1 MAIFEKTYNAISDM
15 SAAIKAAEEV
25 FQTAKKE
32 ILATFKSPAAEN
44 KLAEVKAVY
53 ESAVADQ
60 RRKAREAVAA
70 DIADTRRKVNEVVS
84 AAAPADFP
92 ATLAALQA
100 KGERLSDYE
109 SRAFLDKCN
118 GSGGNYLAFSTLADV
133 LHSVNK
139 ALDVLPVKA
148 DEIEDEISRVESGA
162 MNIIQNA
169 TSNGYMMALFT
180 SKEHSPILKSG
191 EAVQLFIDG
200 SFSTTGDS
208 AAVAAAIARMNG

>member
-1 MAIFEKTYNAISDM
+1 M
-15 SAAIKAAEEV
+15 
-25 FQTAKKE
+25 
-32 ILATFKSPAAEN
+32 
-44 KLAEVKAVY
+44 
-53 ESAVADQ
+53 
-60 RRKAREAVAA
+60 
-70 DIADTRRKVNEVVS
+70 
-84 AAAPADFP
+84 
-92 ATLAALQA
+92 
-100 KGERLSDYE
+100 
-109 SRAFLDKCN
+109 
-118 GSGGNYLAFSTLADV
+118 

-148 DEIEDEISRVESGA
+148 DEIEDEISRVESGV
-162 MNIIQNA
+162 MNVIQNA